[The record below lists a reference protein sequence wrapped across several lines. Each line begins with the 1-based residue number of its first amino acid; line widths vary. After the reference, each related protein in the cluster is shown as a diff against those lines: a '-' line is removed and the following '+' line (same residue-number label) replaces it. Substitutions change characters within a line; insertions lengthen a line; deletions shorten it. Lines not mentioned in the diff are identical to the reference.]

1 MKKTLLALTITV
13 LTVSMLLSA
22 CTQTEYVTV
31 TDTTTVT
38 TTQPQYPINIEKAV
52 INESIDRLEAAGF
65 WPEKVS
71 GIVHNVGLVIGFFGD
86 AEPEAI
92 AIVNQVIDEQ
102 APGLLLETMVNTGPV
117 SLYSQMLMEALYNAG
132 VDRLQSAGFMPHSD
146 DLHPDPHIVA
156 GFVYGIKGIEL
167 DFYGEAE
174 SQAVS
179 IVREVINQLAPGLPL
194 NVLENVVII
203 EQ

>member
-1 MKKTLLALTITV
+1 MKKALSAWTIIV
-13 LTVSMLLSA
+13 LTVSMLLSG

-31 TDTTTVT
+31 TDTITVT
-38 TTQPQYPINIEKAV
+38 TTQPQYPINVEKAV
-52 INESIDRLEAAGF
+52 INESISRLEAAGF

-71 GIVHNVGLVIGFFGD
+71 GIVHNVGLIIGFFGD

-92 AIVNQVIDEQ
+92 AIVNEVIDEQ

-117 SLYSQMLMEALYNAG
+117 SLYSQMLMEAVYHAG
-132 VDRLQSAGFMPHSD
+132 VDRLQSAGFMPRYD
-146 DLHPDPHIVA
+146 NLYPDPHIVA
-156 GFVYGIKGIEL
+156 GFGFGLKGISLE
-167 DFYGEAE
+167 FYGEIE
-174 SQAVS
+174 PQAVS